1 MTIENIEVEE
11 CNNVNLELKR
21 SVVATIKL
29 KVSNMVAD
37 MEVLEWNI
45 TIPYVECN
53 VMGKFLDDSKG
64 QNDVTTSYSLMNFLL
79 GIAHGGVVNHQP
91 EPNYILISKNSL

>member
-1 MTIENIEVEE
+1 
-11 CNNVNLELKR
+11 
-21 SVVATIKL
+21 
-29 KVSNMVAD
+29 
-37 MEVLEWNI
+37 
-45 TIPYVECN
+45 
-53 VMGKFLDDSKG
+53 MGKFLDDSKG

>member
-1 MTIENIEVEE
+1 MTVENIEVEE

-45 TIPYVECN
+45 TIPYVERN
-53 VMGKFLDDSKG
+53 VMEKFLDDSKG

-79 GIAHGGVVNHQP
+79 GIAHGGVVNYQP